1 MAADYDPIWGPGG
14 APPAGG
20 RPRLSVVTDDV
31 EQPAFVLQA
40 ARLPDPKT
48 IPPRRW
54 LYGTHLL
61 KGFVSVLVAPGGTG
75 KSSYAMAV
83 GLCLATGNSFLG
95 EHIFERVN
103 VACLNLEDPIDEL
116 DRRLAALM
124 IRHQIDETDVENR
137 FFMHSGE
144 SRTVILAALDDDG
157 YTVVHPDEAVLIAEL
172 KAHRIG
178 LIIVDPFAE
187 SHTLEENSNPQ
198 MVRAAA
204 AWRRV
209 ARAADCAVL
218 LVHHVRKGA
227 VADIDSARG
236 AKALT
241 DSARVGMLMSSM
253 SPEDAETFGIK
264 EDQRGRYVRLDD
276 AKANLAPKAGKAKW
290 FELDRVELGNSTC
303 DYPKGDFVA
312 AIVSWQPPSLWARHT
327 GADLNAA
334 LDRIEQGP
342 KPDMFYAPTK
352 RGAAASRW
360 VGQVLI
366 DVLDVEDGQAK
377 QMVAKWLESGLLK
390 VETFR
395 NPDTRKSADGVI
407 VDNSKRPSNDEM

>member
-1 MAADYDPIWGPGG
+1 MSLEYVDPIWGEGG
-14 APPAGG
+14 PPPD
-20 RPRLSVVTDDV
+20 RKPRLSVVQDDV
-31 EQPAFVLQA
+31 QQEAFVLRR

-61 KGFVSVLVAPGGTG
+61 RGFVSVLVAPGGTG

-83 GLCLATGNSFLG
+83 GLCLATGQDFLG
-95 EHIFERVN
+95 EHIFQRVN

-124 IRHQIDETDVENR
+124 IRHRIDETDVDGR

-144 SRTVILAALDDDG
+144 TRKVVMASLSADG
-157 YTVVHPDEAVLIAEL
+157 YSVVHPDEVALIAEL
-172 KAHRIG
+172 KTHDIG

-198 MVRAAA
+198 MVSAAA

-227 VADIDSARG
+227 VMDIDSARG

-241 DSARVGMLMSSM
+241 DSARVGMLMSGM
-253 SPEDAETFGIK
+253 SPEDADSFGIK
-264 EDQRGRYVRLDD
+264 QTDRGRYVRLDD
-276 AKANLAPKAGKAKW
+276 AKANLAPKAAKARW
-290 FELDRVELGNSTC
+290 FELDRVDLENATK
-303 DYPKGDFVA
+303 DYPNGDHVA
-312 AIVSWQPPSLWARHT
+312 AIVSWQPPSLWASHT
-327 GADLNAA
+327 GEDLNAA
-334 LDRIEQGP
+334 LDRIAEGP
-342 KPDMFYAPTK
+342 KPDQFYAPTK
-352 RGAAASRW
+352 RGRSSDRW
-360 VGQVLI
+360 VGRVLMDMLEI
-366 DVLDVEDGQAK
+366 EETQAK
-377 QMVAKWLESGLLK
+377 QMVVKWLETGLLK
-390 VETFR
+390 VDTFR
-395 NPDTRKSADGVI
+395 CPDLRKPVDGVF
-407 VDNSKRPSNDEM
+407 VDDSKRPSRHAE